1 MSQSVDSLLRL
12 QLDKLQ
18 AFDRLLIEEHACLL
32 RAATDQLPALTERKN
47 SLLAE
52 IDALERERIVQ
63 FGALT
68 EAGATSAP
76 PLWSAVQ
83 TLARSIAEANQ
94 RNGAMIS
101 ALVRSTEGALQILRG
116 NAEGVDLYGAHGQG
130 QPGSGPV
137 RLQVSA

>member
-1 MSQSVDSLLRL
+1 MQQSVDSLLRL

-32 RAATDQLPALTERKN
+32 RAAADQLPALTEQKN

-63 FGALT
+63 FGAQA
-68 EAGATSAP
+68 EAAIN

>member
-1 MSQSVDSLLRL
+1 MQQSVDSLLRL

-32 RAATDQLPALTERKN
+32 RAAADQLSALTERKN

-63 FGALT
+63 FGAQT
-68 EAGATSAP
+68 EAVAN

-116 NAEGVDLYGAHGQG
+116 NAESVDLYGAHGQG

>member
-1 MSQSVDSLLRL
+1 MQQSVDSLLRL

-32 RAATDQLPALTERKN
+32 RAAADQLPALTEQKN

-52 IDALERERIVQ
+52 IDALERERIMQ
-63 FGALT
+63 FGAQT
-68 EAGATSAP
+68 EAVIN

>member
-1 MSQSVDSLLRL
+1 MSDPIADVLARQR
-12 QLDKLQ
+12 
-18 AFDRLLIEEHACLL
+18 ACLESL
-32 RAATDQLPALTERKN
+32 REVLEAEHRALLAADAGALPALADGKTRLF
-47 SLLAE
+47 SE
-52 IDALERERIVQ
+52 IEALEARRRDS
-63 FGALT
+63 FGA
-68 EAGATSAP
+68 A
-76 PLWSAVQ
+76 AVKARADW
-83 TLARSIAEANQ
+83 TLVRSLADDVARANQ